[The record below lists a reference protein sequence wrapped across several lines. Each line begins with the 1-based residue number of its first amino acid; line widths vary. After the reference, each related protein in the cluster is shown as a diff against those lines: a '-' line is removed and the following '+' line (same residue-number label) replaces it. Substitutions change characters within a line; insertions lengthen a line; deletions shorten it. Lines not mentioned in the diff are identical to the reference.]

1 MNVTRFLENKFG
13 RNLYGL
19 TDDRYELCRRSQ
31 ITLSPKQSPLQSI
44 AIFGMML
51 TNISNPCLDNLP
63 SFSGNKILYAEIE
76 TIFGQHFAIK
86 CLSHNMER
94 KSKKNVASSFTVCHA
109 TWTLSSLSELLMSQ
123 AADELRTVNM
133 HYSLIRPF

>member
-1 MNVTRFLENKFG
+1 
-13 RNLYGL
+13 
-19 TDDRYELCRRSQ
+19 
-31 ITLSPKQSPLQSI
+31 
-44 AIFGMML
+44 MML

-86 CLSHNMER
+86 MPFSQYGTKKQEER
-94 KSKKNVASSFTVCHA
+94 GFFAYRVHA
-109 TWTLSSLSELLMSQ
+109 TWTLSSLSELLMPQ

-133 HYSLIRPF
+133 HYSLIRPI